1 MELVDNDNEVI
12 SGTTENGNFIKTLVV
27 EENLLTI
34 KSPRTPPSNEIVI
47 CDNYQGGEKDDELL
61 TSQMTTS
68 HKLAKSYSE
77 HMKIAEETAP
87 SQAQVSSTDKRR
99 FGYLRPTISSQVKT
113 RMERRGRAPNDQ
125 EPMTHLQTSS
135 RAVAAY
141 KDRSHSLSTEKAASV
156 TKRGAKTIDSSAAN
170 RFQTPKNC
178 R

>member
-1 MELVDNDNEVI
+1 MELVDNENEVI

-27 EENLLTI
+27 EENLLPI

-87 SQAQVSSTDKRR
+87 SQA
-99 FGYLRPTISSQVKT
+99 
-113 RMERRGRAPNDQ
+113 
-125 EPMTHLQTSS
+125 
-135 RAVAAY
+135 
-141 KDRSHSLSTEKAASV
+141 
-156 TKRGAKTIDSSAAN
+156 
-170 RFQTPKNC
+170 
-178 R
+178 